1 MSGVWMDIASD
12 PSAHD
17 RQALRE
23 ALFAYNRSQAGDQH
37 FQELTIWL
45 RDDQQRIVGGDR
57 EYVLGMAAR
66 PVPVG
71 RRTNSGPRLRP
82 AAPHDRRA

>member
-1 MSGVWMDIASD
+1 VTGIWVDIASD

-37 FQELTIWL
+37 FQELTAA
-45 RDDQQRIVGGDR
+45 RRPATDR
-57 EYVLGMAAR
+57 GWADWEYVLGMASSR
-66 PVPVG
+66 VPVG
-71 RRTNSGPRLRP
+71 RRKDSGPRLRP
-82 AAPHDRRA
+82 AAPHDPRG

>member
-1 MSGVWMDIASD
+1 MDIASD

-45 RDDQQRIVGGDR
+45 RDDQSNGSWVG
-57 EYVLGMAAR
+57 
-66 PVPVG
+66 
-71 RRTNSGPRLRP
+71 
-82 AAPHDRRA
+82 